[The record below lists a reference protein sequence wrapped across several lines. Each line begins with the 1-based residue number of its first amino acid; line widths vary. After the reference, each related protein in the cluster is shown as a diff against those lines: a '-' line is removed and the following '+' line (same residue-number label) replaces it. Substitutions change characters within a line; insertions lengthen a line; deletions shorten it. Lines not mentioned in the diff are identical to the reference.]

1 MGLGEMVNYTK
12 FKAPPPKP
20 EDSVNNYYSERFK
33 KIVRAHE
40 MVFQER
46 PPNKNEDIQEIRA
59 KISAHEFPETTTYR
73 LHSLTKVKIPK
84 GGLFEFPDGTL
95 DTEHKIKHA
104 LIFQV
109 EQQTHDPKLMQGQ
122 EPNRLSLVSGCLF
135 SNGFYQAPIA
145 SFSFNKDGAIIGS
158 TNVGHKNR
166 YYIEF
171 TERKCKELIAQYGL
185 PVGQNGKLS
194 LVAGNGSES
203 GHDPTEQ
210 RLSVFNLDEFIKFDA
225 EILMA
230 ANRGFPPSV
239 ATFLHKDDG
248 SYGGVDEYLQ
258 FNKRREE
265 NLKKGE
271 LTSGINPDNA
281 KYLED
286 NKMTVDEIV
295 AMLRQQKE
303 VAKQP
308 QQQQAEQPT
317 TKGKSNDRPKK
328 KQSKTRSK

>member
-1 MGLGEMVNYTK
+1 MGNITR

-20 EDSVNNYYSERFK
+20 EDSVNNYYSERFR

-40 MVFQER
+40 MVFQEC
-46 PPNKNEDIQEIRA
+46 PPNKQEDAEEIRA
-59 KISAHEFPETTTYR
+59 KIAAHEFPETTTYR
-73 LHSLTKVKIPK
+73 LHSLTKVKLPK
-84 GGLFEFPDGTL
+84 GGLFEFPDGSL
-95 DTEHKIKHA
+95 DIENKIKHA

-109 EQQTHDPKLMQGQ
+109 EQQTHDSKLLQGQ
-122 EPNRLSLVSGCLF
+122 EPNRISLVAGCLF
-135 SNGFYQAPIA
+135 KNGHYHAPIA
-145 SFSFNKDGAIIGS
+145 SFKFSKEGSITGS

-171 TERKCKELIAQYGL
+171 TEKRCRELIAQYGL
-185 PVGQNGKLS
+185 PVSPNGKLN
-194 LVAGNGSES
+194 LAVGIGSES
-203 GHDPTEQ
+203 GHDPTNE

-248 SYGGVDEYLQ
+248 SYGGVDEYLI

-281 KYLED
+281 KYLKD
-286 NKMTVDEIV
+286 NKMTVDDIV
-295 AMLRQQKE
+295 AMLRQQRE

-308 QQQQAEQPT
+308 EPQPAEQQST
-317 TKGKSNDRPKK
+317 TQKK
-328 KQSKTRSK
+328 KHVRKQKK